1 MNRYVSKKKAQTSD
15 RCLTSSS
22 SYIAIGGFSRSDDIY
37 LCMRSK
43 QFKYVLNIFCPI
55 TRHKCRRRREEKS
68 GFQIDAGVHKVS
80 DEKLNL
86 KQRDDAFCDCLTPR

>member
-1 MNRYVSKKKAQTSD
+1 MSD

-86 KQRDDAFCDCLTPR
+86 KQRDDAFLGFFDPKVRICLSPSFN